1 MAVQRCFIPPTAY
14 QTQVVAFFR
23 RPDVVDVI
31 NDRYQRGVRPQ
42 FRNIIEEVRLLGV
55 PALERIQLSGSIA
68 AYELAL
74 VLR

>member
-1 MAVQRCFIPPTAY
+1 M
-14 QTQVVAFFR
+14 AFFR
-23 RPDVVDVI
+23 KPDVVDII
-31 NDRYQRGVRPQ
+31 NSRYQRGVRIQ
-42 FRNIIEEVRLLGV
+42 FRNIIEEIRLLGI